1 MPDPIVPFDL
11 SRMFLGDAP
20 TLFHLEIV
28 VRTVLVYA
36 YAFAMV
42 RWIGGRSVAQLT
54 TVEFLL
60 VIALGSAVGDP
71 MFYPDV
77 PIAHALITITVVVLV
92 NKVLDMLALK
102 SDWAEK
108 KINGL
113 PIVLVSDGHLVL
125 ENMRAGSLGRS
136 ELFKLLR
143 LKGFANLGEI
153 RLAVQEAN
161 GDVSCYR
168 YDAPRAGL
176 PIVPPEELT
185 GTLGRD
191 DLDPLGETDDGT
203 LCARCGTPR
212 GTAAGRC
219 GCGAEERVRAYRP
232 SADKR
237 GHESEGRA
245 DG

>member
-1 MPDPIVPFDL
+1 MPDPITPFDL
-11 SRMFLGDAP
+11 SRMLFGDQP
-20 TLFHLEIV
+20 TLFHAEILL
-28 VRTVLVYA
+28 RTCIVYG

-77 PIAHALITITVVVLV
+77 PILHALTAITAVVLL
-92 NKVLDMLALK
+92 NKGLDVLALK

-113 PIVLVSDGHLVL
+113 PIVLVREGRLLV
-125 ENMRAGSLGRS
+125 ENTRVGSLGRS

-161 GDVSCYR
+161 GDVSFFR
-168 YDAPRAGL
+168 YDPPRPGL
-176 PIVPPEELT
+176 PIVPPEELA
-185 GTLGRD
+185 GVLSHD
-191 DLDPLGETDDGT
+191 DMEPLGTACDERVC
-203 LCARCGTPR
+203 LRCG
-212 GTAAGRC
+212 AVHA
-219 GCGAEERVRAYRP
+219 RVGDPACECRDADSVQAYRM
-232 SADKR
+232 
-237 GHESEGRA
+237 
-245 DG
+245 

>member
-1 MPDPIVPFDL
+1 MADPIVPFDL
-11 SRMFLGDAP
+11 SRMFLGDQP
-20 TLFHLEIV
+20 TLFHLEII
-28 VRTVLVYA
+28 VRTAIVYG
-36 YAFAMV
+36 YAFLMV

-77 PIAHALITITVVVLV
+77 PILHALLTITVVVLI
-92 NKVLDMLALK
+92 NKVLDLLALK

-113 PIVLVSDGHLVL
+113 PIILVSEGRLIPD
-125 ENMRAGSLGRS
+125 NMRTGSLGRS

-161 GDVSCYR
+161 GDVSCFGYGS
-168 YDAPRAGL
+168 PRPGL
-176 PIVPPEELT
+176 PIVPPEDIEGVLAREDIAPF
-185 GTLGRD
+185 GTTD
-191 DLDPLGETDDGT
+191 GET
-203 LCARCGTPR
+203 LCLRCGRTSGAGGGSGCPCGGEAR
-212 GTAAGRC
+212 G
-219 GCGAEERVRAYRP
+219 EAYR
-232 SADKR
+232 SA
-237 GHESEGRA
+237 GA
-245 DG
+245 DGAG